1 MQQLIE
7 SWQDFSQWEFKD
19 TDFGDNVEMKLA
31 AYWHVL
37 QTGKEGTKGNKRIR
51 KYARVAAVIT
61 IDARATNEKG
71 RIQRKMKNLL
81 LSYMRRKVI

>member
-1 MQQLIE
+1 
-7 SWQDFSQWEFKD
+7 
-19 TDFGDNVEMKLA
+19 MKLA

-51 KYARVAAVIT
+51 KYARVAALIN
-61 IDARATNEKG
+61 INELGTNEKG
-71 RIQRKMKNLL
+71 SIQRKMKNLV